1 MSHAASIIRAAPTEP
16 VRPWPRHVLGTAA
29 WRALAASLAED
40 ASPELIA
47 LWADPAR
54 VHAIFVDATGAVFPA
69 AVPVQDGNYPS
80 LSPTRPSA
88 AWFERM
94 IRDLWGH
101 EAEGGRDLRPWLDHG
116 RWPQH
121 APLSLRPT
129 PSAGA
134 PEPPEFL
141 AAEGEDLHQIG
152 DGPIHAG
159 IVEPGHFRFHALG
172 ETIVRLEVRLGYAH
186 KGQLTLMHG
195 KSPRAAAR
203 YAARLSGDSA
213 VAHSVAYARAVEAA
227 LAVDA
232 PPRAHALRAMMTEL
246 ERAANHLGD
255 IGSIANEAAFAV
267 LATRFGWHR
276 EAVLQGA
283 ARAFGHRLMMDCV
296 VPGGLAVDIAPEGT
310 DAILHVLDAMDAELP
325 DLIRIYDDS
334 SSLVD
339 RMVGTGIIAPDLAA
353 RFAAGGFVGR
363 ASGRSFDARRTPGYP
378 PYADLDVAVAARSE
392 GDVDARVRVRLDE
405 LRESSRLLR
414 HLLASLPN
422 GPLTVELPMASGEG
436 IGVAEGFRGDIW
448 HWISLDGGLIAAA
461 FLRDPSWLQWPLVE
475 AAANASTVADFPLV
489 NRSFNCSYSGVDL

>member
-1 MSHAASIIRAAPTEP
+1 MSRAAAIIRAAPTEP

-29 WRALAASLAED
+29 WRAMAASLAED
-40 ASPELIA
+40 ASLDLIA
-47 LWADPAR
+47 LWAEPAR
-54 VHAIFVDATGAVFPA
+54 VHAIFADAAGAVLPA
-69 AVPVQDGNYPS
+69 AVPVQDGNYPA
-80 LSPTRPSA
+80 LSPACPSA

-101 EAEGGRDLRPWLDHG
+101 QAEGGRDLRPWLDHG

-134 PEPPEFL
+134 PEPPVFL
-141 AAEGEDLHQIG
+141 SAEGEDLHQIG

-186 KGQLTLMHG
+186 KGQLALMHG

-227 LAVDA
+227 LATEA
-232 PPRAHALRAMMTEL
+232 PPRAHALRGVMAEL
-246 ERAANHLGD
+246 ERVANHLGD
-255 IGSIANEAAFAV
+255 IGAIANEAAFAV
-267 LATRFGWHR
+267 LPARFGWHR
-276 EAVLQGA
+276 EAMLQAA

-296 VPGGLAVDIAPEGT
+296 VPGGVAGDIAPDGADT
-310 DAILHVLDAMDAELP
+310 ILRALDLMDAELP
-325 DLIRIYDDS
+325 ELVRIYDDS

-339 RMVGTGIIAPDLAA
+339 RMVGTGIVEPNLVA
-353 RFAAGGFVGR
+353 RFAAGGFAGR
-363 ASGRSFDARRTPGYP
+363 AAGRGFDARRSPGYP
-378 PYADLDVAVAARSE
+378 PYSDIDLTVPVRSE
-392 GDVDARVRVRLDE
+392 GDVDARVRIRLDE

-414 HLLASLPN
+414 YLLGALPS
-422 GPLTVELPMASGEG
+422 GPLAVELPRASGEG

-475 AAANASTVADFPLV
+475 AATDNCIVADFPLI
-489 NRSFNCSYSGVDL
+489 NKSFNCSHSGVDL